1 MIGNISSVFQLK
13 DKGFV
18 EFMHRHLGWYEELAE
33 KNGLP
38 VLFRF
43 ERMDSRYS
51 FVSKITAHIQLIA
64 LPLQSCSPQV
74 KEESSENHYPFK
86 VSQNYAAGSDITGSS
101 ADI

>member
-43 ERMDSRYS
+43 ERMDSGTLL
-51 FVSKITAHIQLIA
+51 FPKLQLIFN
-64 LPLQSCSPQV
+64 L
-74 KEESSENHYPFK
+74 
-86 VSQNYAAGSDITGSS
+86 
-101 ADI
+101 